1 MRMNQKGKVVSIS
14 ISGKKGIPKTQVEF
28 ADLVADWGIEG
39 DAHAGDWPRQVSL
52 LASESI
58 EKMRRMGLKVSPG
71 AFAEN
76 ITTENIDLLEL
87 KVGQRLS
94 IGEAELEVTQIGKE
108 CEHRCS
114 VYYQVGDCVMP
125 REGIFARVAK
135 GGRIRAGDPL
145 EAL

>member
-1 MRMNQKGKVVSIS
+1 MNQKGKVVSIS

>member
-1 MRMNQKGKVVSIS
+1 LRMNQKGKVVSIS